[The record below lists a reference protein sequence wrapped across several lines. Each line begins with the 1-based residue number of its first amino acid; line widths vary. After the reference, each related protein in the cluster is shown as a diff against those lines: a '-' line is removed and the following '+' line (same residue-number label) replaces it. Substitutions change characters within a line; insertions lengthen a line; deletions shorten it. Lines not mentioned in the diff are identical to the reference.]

1 MSLTD
6 LQQQIL
12 QPVFDSA
19 LPEGENRVIS
29 VTFEAMPENSTPVVI
44 TRNEFM
50 RRAKEMARNGGG
62 SYMGLSYDQLQ
73 DFYTLVINGN
83 NHIIDGAGLGA
94 ELESL
99 DSGTEI
105 IINDL
110 TFKNFNTKA
119 ILFSGKVIFNNVN
132 FTDFTN
138 SSMNMIT
145 ISRGSLTANNCH
157 FYSNQVESVLYTY
170 NSLINIINSSFLGNK
185 DKCGA
190 IEMNRGQLI
199 IHNSSFENFTAEIE
213 GKLDEVAEG
222 KVEWPKMMGDFFFP
236 FKNHVDEVMS
246 TLESVKGSMDEVT
259 DKTCELCGKPMLKK
273 LGRFGY
279 FLACSGFP
287 ECHNT
292 KSIPLAKCPRP
303 ECNGEIVERKNKGR
317 SKSFYGCTNY
327 PTCDFISHFKPIDQN
342 CPKCGWFMVEKYD
355 KKHGSFKSCINPDC
369 TYLHTAGDE
378 IEN

>member
-1 MSLTD
+1 LCFYKNEQKFCVLIDRYYISRNNKQFVPTPLGKMINA
-6 LQQQIL
+6 IL
-12 QPVFDSA
+12 VESFPD
-19 LPEGENRVIS
+19 
-29 VTFEAMPENSTPVVI
+29 
-44 TRNEFM
+44 
-50 RRAKEMARNGGG
+50 
-62 SYMGLSYDQLQ
+62 
-73 DFYTLVINGN
+73 VIN
-83 NHIIDGAGLGA
+83 
-94 ELESL
+94 
-99 DSGTEI
+99 
-105 IINDL
+105 
-110 TFKNFNTKA
+110 
-119 ILFSGKVIFNNVN
+119 
-132 FTDFTN
+132 
-138 SSMNMIT
+138 
-145 ISRGSLTANNCH
+145 
-157 FYSNQVESVLYTY
+157 
-170 NSLINIINSSFLGNK
+170 
-185 DKCGA
+185 
-190 IEMNRGQLI
+190 
-199 IHNSSFENFTAEIE
+199 ENFTAEIE

-369 TYLHTAGDE
+369 TYLHTAGEE